1 MTVICRYIGAHIYI
15 CTVCLYKAQRMVYPT
30 DCEFVLVNVVA
41 DGIIAP
47 KKNISSLFD
56 KTYVNVFKRVKF
68 YQIKPMV
75 AW

>member
-1 MTVICRYIGAHIYI
+1 
-15 CTVCLYKAQRMVYPT
+15 MVYPT

-68 YQIKPMV
+68 YQIKPIV